1 MPDGKKYTWHKLAST
16 ENEIQFQQNCI
27 ALLEWE
33 GKKICLTRYQNKL
46 YAFAWQCPHASGPLS
61 EGRID
66 PLGNVV
72 CPVHDYR
79 FSLQSGRDTQGEGYK
94 MKTWPVEEREDGI
107 YIGKEKTSFLGF

>member
-1 MPDGKKYTWHKLAST
+1 MGEKKYNWFKIAADNS
-16 ENEIQFQQNCI
+16 EIQFQPNGI
-27 ALLEWE
+27 ALTELD
-33 GKKICLTRYQNKL
+33 GKKICLTRYMNKL
-46 YAFAWQCPHASGPLS
+46 YAFAFTCPHASGPLS

-79 FSLQSGRDTQGEGYK
+79 FSLQTGRDNQGEGYK
-94 MKTWPVEEREDGI
+94 MKTWPVEEKEDGI

>member
-1 MPDGKKYTWHKLAST
+1 VGEKKYNWHKIASDHS
-16 ENEIQFQQNCI
+16 EIQFQPNGI
-27 ALLEWE
+27 ALIVLD
-33 GKKICLTRYQNKL
+33 GKKICLTRYMDKL
-46 YAFAWQCPHASGPLS
+46 YAFAFTCPHASGPLS

-66 PLGNVV
+66 PLGNVI

-107 YIGKEKTSFLGF
+107 YIGKEKTSLFGF